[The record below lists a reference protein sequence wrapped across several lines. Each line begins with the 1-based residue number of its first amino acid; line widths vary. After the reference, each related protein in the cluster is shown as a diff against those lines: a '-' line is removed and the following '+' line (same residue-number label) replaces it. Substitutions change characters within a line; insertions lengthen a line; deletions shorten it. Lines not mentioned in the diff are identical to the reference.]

1 MSKFMSVLE
10 KFNLIDKTDE
20 EAANIIDINNADIQ
34 EKIETK
40 NIEEDESDA
49 EQQYFESHDE
59 NEHQHYEDDSVNDE
73 VPDKAGAKQKNNMTI
88 KEIYSLYNIEN
99 SSVNTIFMLGNFINA
114 LPESLPREVRKKSII
129 SIIDSANADL
139 SKLLD
144 DGKKRLN
151 ALQQFSDE
159 YSESTTSTIE
169 EYKNKISELKKLISD
184 YEEQIKISESL
195 LKEQNNIIK
204 YEKEKINSIADFFNN
219 AG

>member
-20 EAANIIDINNADIQ
+20 EAANIIDMNNADIQ
-34 EKIETK
+34 EKIEIK

-59 NEHQHYEDDSVNDE
+59 NEHQHYEDDSVKDE
-73 VPDKAGAKQKNNMTI
+73 VPEKAEVKQKSNMTI

-99 SSVNTIFMLGNFINA
+99 SSINTIFMLGNFINA
-114 LPESLPREVRKKSII
+114 LPESLPHEVRKKSII

-169 EYKNKISELKKLISD
+169 EYKNKISELKKLISG